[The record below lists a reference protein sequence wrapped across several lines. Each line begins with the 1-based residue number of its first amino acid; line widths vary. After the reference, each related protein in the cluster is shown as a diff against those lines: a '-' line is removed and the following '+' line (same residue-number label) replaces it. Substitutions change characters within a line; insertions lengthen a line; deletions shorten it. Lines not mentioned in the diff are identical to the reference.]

1 MRGSKVTSPPFVPP
15 DFQRDRGYAEPEE
28 DCVLL
33 HQQHHLLPGQ
43 KGAAHDRRGGSSA
56 HPAHGSQLEVLRG
69 ADVAAADWIHQILPE
84 IPGRALCWERDTW
97 MDTSAP
103 SCSRGVSISPGSF
116 SWDLSSLDFSWQDHQ
131 VDGDILLRL
140 TEEELQK
147 DLGMDSSITRKR

>member
-1 MRGSKVTSPPFVPP
+1 
-15 DFQRDRGYAEPEE
+15 
-28 DCVLL
+28 
-33 HQQHHLLPGQ
+33 
-43 KGAAHDRRGGSSA
+43 
-56 HPAHGSQLEVLRG
+56 
-69 ADVAAADWIHQILPE
+69 
-84 IPGRALCWERDTW
+84 

-103 SCSRGVSISPGSF
+103 SCSRGVSISPSSF